1 LRQTFDAAQN
11 TLFALFAMSAVAR
24 VRTLLAQPAVREG
37 LRDMRAVSLGI
48 SAWGLVT
55 GVAMVKSGL
64 SVQLALAISLFVFAG
79 SAQLAALPLIAA
91 GAPLWLILGTAFCVN
106 LRFVVFSAQMR
117 PYFDTVP
124 RLRRLLYGY
133 LIGDLNQ
140 VLMIRRHP
148 HPTGSPEQ
156 VHYFIGVSLANWVAW
171 QVPSIAGIVL
181 AQHIPGSW
189 GVAFAGTL
197 ALLGIVLSLLADRT
211 IAVVIVVAS
220 ALSAMLFWLPLRLNL
235 VAAIVGA
242 LTVGMVWEAWSN
254 RQLAAGNT
262 VLDGTKP

>member
-1 LRQTFDAAQN
+1 LPPAFDAAQN
-11 TLFALFAMSAVAR
+11 TLFALFAMSAAVR

-91 GAPLWLILGTAFCVN
+91 GAPLWLILATAFCVN

-117 PYFDTVP
+117 PYFEAVP

-148 HPTGSPEQ
+148 HPTGAPEQ
-156 VHYFIGVSLANWVAW
+156 VHYFVGVSLANWIAW
-171 QVPSIAGIVL
+171 QVPSIAGILL

-220 ALSAMLFWLPLRLNL
+220 ALSATLFWLPLRLNL

>member
-1 LRQTFDAAQN
+1 MS
-11 TLFALFAMSAVAR
+11 TLAR
-24 VRTLLAQPAVREG
+24 LRTLLVQPALREG

-64 SVQLALAISLFVFAG
+64 SVPLALAISLFVFAG

-117 PYFDTVP
+117 PYLEHLP
-124 RLRRLLYGY
+124 RLRRLVYGY
-133 LIGDLNQ
+133 LIGDLSQ

-148 HPTGSPEQ
+148 HPNGDPQ
-156 VHYFIGVSLANWVAW
+156 QAHYFLGASLANWIAW
-171 QVPSIAGIVL
+171 QVPSIAGILL
-181 AQHIPGSW
+181 AQHIPGGW
-189 GVAFAGTL
+189 GLAFAGTL
-197 ALLGIVLSLLADRT
+197 ALLGIVLSLLADRG

-220 ALSAMLFWLPLRLNL
+220 ALSALLFWLPLRLNL

-242 LTVGMVWEAWSN
+242 LIVGMVWDAWSQ
-254 RQLAAGNT
+254 RQFTSTDSRALG
-262 VLDGTKP
+262 GSKP

>member
-1 LRQTFDAAQN
+1 MTVFARIQTAF
-11 TLFALFAMSAVAR
+11 
-24 VRTLLAQPAVREG
+24 AQPALREG

-79 SAQLAALPLIAA
+79 SAQLAALPLIAS

-106 LRFVVFSAQMR
+106 LRFVVFGAQMR
-117 PYFDTVP
+117 PYLEHLP
-124 RLRRLLYGY
+124 RLRRIAYGY
-133 LIGDLNQ
+133 LIGDLSQ
-140 VLMIRRHP
+140 VLMIRKHP
-148 HPTGSPEQ
+148 HPTRDPQ
-156 VHYFIGVSLANWVAW
+156 QAQYFLGVSLANWLAW
-171 QVPSIAGIVL
+171 QIPSILGILL

-189 GVAFAGTL
+189 GLAFAGTL

-211 IAVVIVVAS
+211 IAAVIVVAS

-235 VAAIVGA
+235 LAAIVGA
-242 LTVGMVWEAWSN
+242 LVVGMVWDAWST
-254 RQLAAGNT
+254 RQVASAGGL
-262 VLDGTKP
+262 LDGTKP